1 MFHLS
6 ILASMKH
13 ACPPGVAFEDVCVV
27 FIAKVVPSSLFWATF
42 SSIAHRLCAEVS
54 YQGLVSTEELWVT
67 TLLP

>member
-6 ILASMKH
+6 ILASKKC
-13 ACPPGVAFEDVCVV
+13 ARPPRVAFEDICVV
-27 FIAKVVPSSLFWATF
+27 FIAEVVPSSLFWATF

-67 TLLP
+67 TPLP